1 MAALN
6 LRNID
11 WPSALAELRRQAT
24 SPERRRRFARASSLA
39 ARFARGFDEGARSIA
54 DAARAEPLDPLHRV
68 RFALHCLRYG
78 LHERALATLDTL
90 GPAKDQASAR
100 TVRALAT
107 LQSGEDRRA
116 ANIARDV
123 HAADPGSINAA
134 FLEADANLRHHLK
147 DAETRTQSIPRDPAW
162 ATAWTHLLVKRIV
175 ARPRD
180 SAKVTK
186 QHLEVRP
193 VLTKGSAHEQLVR
206 RAAGWS
212 SAPRSE
218 LASTVTSVKAGS
230 RAEEL
235 VLSLLAE
242 QLREESS
249 NHASSAES
257 SESGLRELDALYR
270 ANADRPAVRRIYV
283 ATLTRAAI
291 EHAASERWGA
301 ALRAIEVAGRLEPH
315 EPVHL
320 QNRAAVLTAM
330 ADDAQHDAWAD
341 LDRLHY
347 RLALS
352 GCLDAETA
360 RRIAKPHRMFAEQ
373 ARLTPTNAA
382 LPTSDA
388 PSTEPARASWGV
400 FCVKEETEDGT
411 TTRTLEVN
419 QKRLDDD
426 PEELRQWIHHRRAEV
441 VFRHI
446 ALGHEPQRLLL
457 APADARTQ
465 RARIRALVISSE
477 SLATLVPEEGRVLA
491 DSLARGFRALPAGR
505 TQYARVTTVDDA
517 ATSSLKLQYAE
528 TIADLAVISWTW
540 GADPRRADIVD
551 ELIDTIDAMVPF
563 LEESALTALLSPDR
577 AGELTNVRFLNAL
590 IRQTLD
596 VKDGALVLTDALR
609 ARLAA
614 RLAAE
619 LLVTLATRRL
629 DASPSLPRPEIE
641 RALGIVDRARQRDPD
656 YARVEYIAA
665 RILTIGEFYDEAR
678 TRMERFFRI
687 SGGKDSPHQQG
698 IEEIQ
703 RILDEKKK
711 ANVAGNARAASSS
724 GGTSSARRDED
735 DAAAGPSRAERLEVE
750 IERFPTSVQLYEE
763 LARALCKEGRFDV
776 ARSWATRAMG
786 RCLTRKAQLRA
797 RVLEL
802 EVIGL
807 ELLAPKHF
815 DAVEV
820 YLAGSHGA
828 ALVAVDAAIAAIDR
842 GEPAPYAPP
851 PHYALHYLRGMCLL
865 ARRER
870 DGAEKAFKTALEA
883 CPQQRSRAALKPLAE
898 NVEQA
903 LLDQS
908 RATVESALAA
918 GKLRDAMR
926 EVTSAI
932 TGARAPEACLLDL
945 ARVQLAEAVD
955 AVAHATSAGGVT
967 PNEPAPTL
975 TLDETRAPWRNRLT
989 RALEET
995 TAVKRAHAVA
1005 KLAEELHEAS
1015 RNEAAV
1021 LLRRIDAFMAELGF
1035 ADSVAEAT
1043 RLERRGELLP
1053 ALSVLDVA
1061 GERAKSDP
1069 RALRL
1074 RIMLLLRLDRFE
1086 EADQSLAILEASGH
1100 ASARSLVDKYPDL
1113 RFKFAHGAA
1122 TRMLRANDLDAAH
1135 AILVALRPTTPDA
1148 EMEHAYS
1155 LAFCL
1160 ARLARAR
1167 LDAGQRDEAI
1177 AKMTAALDILE
1188 SKLAAAG
1195 GALAAARSRFEELR
1209 DRLDTDLSHMQ
1220 AV

>member
-6 LRNID
+6 LRTID
-11 WPSALAELRRQAT
+11 WPAALAELRRQAT
-24 SPERRRRFARASSLA
+24 GPEGRRRFARAASLA
-39 ARFARGFDEGARSIA
+39 ARFARGFDEGASSIA
-54 DAARAEPLDPLHRV
+54 EAARIEPLDPLHRV
-68 RFALHCLRYG
+68 RFALHCLRFG
-78 LHERALATLDTL
+78 LHERALEALDTL
-90 GPAKDQASAR
+90 GPAKDQAAAR

-123 HAADPGSINAA
+123 HVADPTSIGAA
-134 FLEADANLRHHLK
+134 FLEADANLRPHLK
-147 DAETRTQSIPRDPAW
+147 DAETRTQSLPRDPAW

-193 VLTKGSAHEQLVR
+193 VLTKGSTHEELVR

-212 SAPRSE
+212 VAARGE
-218 LASTVTSVKAGS
+218 LASSVKTVRAGS

-235 VLSLLAE
+235 VLALLAE
-242 QLREESS
+242 QLRDDTSRM
-249 NHASSAES
+249 SSADS
-257 SESGLRELDALYR
+257 TDNGLRELDALYR
-270 ANADRPAVRRIYV
+270 ANKDRPAVRRIYV

-291 EHAASERWGA
+291 EHAAAERWNA
-301 ALRAIEVAGRLEPH
+301 ALRAIEVAARLEPH

-347 RLALS
+347 RLALA

-382 LPTSDA
+382 SGTGS
-388 PSTEPARASWGV
+388 SWGV
-400 FCVKEETEDGT
+400 FSVKEETEDGA

-426 PEELRQWIHHRRAEV
+426 PEELRQFIHHRRAELL
-441 VFRHI
+441 FRHI
-446 ALGHEPQRLLL
+446 ALGRDPQRLLL

-465 RARIRALVISSE
+465 RARVRALAISSE

-491 DSLARGFRALPAGR
+491 DGLARGFRALPAGR
-505 TQYARVTTVDDA
+505 TQYRRVTTVDDA

-528 TIADLAVISWTW
+528 TIADLAVIAWTW
-540 GADPRRADIVD
+540 GADARRADIVD
-551 ELIDTIDAMVPF
+551 ELIDTVDATVPF

-590 IRQTLD
+590 IRQTLG

-609 ARLAA
+609 GRLAA
-614 RLAAE
+614 RLGAE

-678 TRMERFFRI
+678 TRVERFFRI
-687 SGGKDSPHQQG
+687 SGGKDSPYQQG

-711 ANVAGNARAASSS
+711 ANVAGNTRGPGSTTAGSS
-724 GGTSSARRDED
+724 GSGGSRRDDED
-735 DAAAGPSRAERLEVE
+735 ALAGGSRADRLEAE
-750 IERFPTSVQLYEE
+750 IERFPASVQLYEE
-763 LARALCKEGRFDV
+763 LARALCKDGRFDV

-807 ELLAPKHF
+807 ELLARKHF

-828 ALVAVDAAIAAIDR
+828 ALVAVDATIAEIDQ
-842 GEPAPYAPP
+842 GQPAPYAPP

-870 DGAEKAFKTALEA
+870 DGAEKAFRTALEA

-908 RATVESALAA
+908 RAAVESALAA

-932 TGARAPEACLLDL
+932 TEARAPEACLLDL

-955 AVAHATSAGGVT
+955 AVARATSAGGAAPVD
-967 PNEPAPTL
+967 PAAPIK
-975 TLDETRAPWRNRLT
+975 LDGTRAPWRERLT
-989 RALEET
+989 RALSEA

-1005 KLAEELHEAS
+1005 KLAEELHETS
-1015 RNEAAV
+1015 RNEAGV
-1021 LLRRIDAFMAELGF
+1021 LLRRIDAFSAELGF
-1035 ADSVAEAT
+1035 ADAIAEAT
-1043 RLERRGELLP
+1043 RLERRGELMA
-1053 ALSVLDVA
+1053 ALSVLDGA
-1061 GERAKSDP
+1061 GERAKTDP

-1086 EADQSLAILEASGH
+1086 EADQSLEIVKASGH

-1122 TRMLRANDLDAAH
+1122 TRMLRSNDVDAAH
-1135 AILVALRPTTPDA
+1135 AILVALRPTTPEA
-1148 EMEHAYS
+1148 EIEHGYS

-1160 ARLARAR
+1160 ARQARLR

-1177 AKMTAALDILE
+1177 TRMSAALEILE
-1188 SKLAAAG
+1188 SKLAAPG
-1195 GALAAARSRFEELR
+1195 GGGAARSRFEELR

-1220 AV
+1220 NSRP